1 MDIKEYIDHFPEIA
15 QRERHE
21 QFKILEQAKA
31 AAFTPSALRGYT
43 LYSWLIPL
51 LWIVGIG
58 GVLYVAVGF
67 ASWVPVV
74 ALIAG
79 LVISR
84 IMINNRREALM
95 QSGLKAVLENA
106 PQ

>member
-21 QFKILEQAKA
+21 QFILLEQAQA
-31 AAFTPSALRGYT
+31 AAFTPSAQRSYT
-43 LYSWLIPL
+43 LYSWLVPL
-51 LWIVGIG
+51 LWIASIG
-58 GVLYVAVGF
+58 AGLYFTLGF

-84 IMINNRREALM
+84 IMINNRREAM
-95 QSGLKAVLENA
+95 MRNGLKAVLEA
-106 PQ
+106 PST

>member
-15 QRERHE
+15 QRDRHE
-21 QFKILEQAKA
+21 QFKILEQAQA
-31 AAFTPSALRGYT
+31 AAFTPSAQRAYT
-43 LYSWLIPL
+43 LYSWLVPM
-51 LWIVGIG
+51 LWIAGIG
-58 GVLYVAVGF
+58 AGLYFTVGP

-84 IMINNRREALM
+84 IMINNRRETLM
-95 QSGLKAVLENA
+95 QSGLRTVLDE
-106 PQ
+106 PS